1 MKKKCQLFFIIIV
14 NFVFITQVLAQNI
27 DGKLGVGLR
36 GGGGHVT
43 QEVTEDIKAR
53 FGPIGEINVFYGASP
68 KLLVGVDL
76 SWESYYLLL
85 PCEGCRLGEATVVSV
100 IPTVQYRLVDIG
112 KFFPYV
118 SLGLGINVNQF
129 NESDRFGRTCTGCG
143 GIDTK
148 NTFALKVG
156 GGLDYFI
163 TPNFAL
169 NGAWSWKI
177 NTSSNAG
184 YDVRVGET
192 SLVRSDDYRL
202 HAFSLLFGFRY
213 FY

>member
-1 MKKKCQLFFIIIV
+1 MKNIWQWMSILIAS
-14 NFVFITQVLAQNI
+14 FVFIPHIWAQNV

-43 QEVTEDIKAR
+43 QEVNEDVKAR
-53 FGPIGEINVFYGASP
+53 FGPVGEINVFYGASP
-68 KLLVGVDL
+68 KLLAGVEL
-76 SWESYYLLL
+76 SWESYHLLL

-100 IPTVQYRLVDIG
+100 IPTVQYRLVHIE

-118 SLGLGINVNQF
+118 TLGLGINVNQF
-129 NESDRFGRTCTGCG
+129 NESDRFGSTCTGCE

-148 NTFALKVG
+148 NTFAFKVG
-156 GGLDYFI
+156 GGLDYFV

-169 NGAWSWKI
+169 NGALSWKV
-177 NTSSNAG
+177 NTSTNAG
-184 YDVRVGET
+184 YDIRVGGT
-192 SLVRSDDYRL
+192 SLVQSDDYRL
-202 HAFSLLFGFRY
+202 NVFSLLFGFRY